1 MATLSG
7 NKVKDTYSS
16 LLKLESNNATSTL
29 KSVEDGAGASTALKL
44 STTTVEVD
52 GTLSFTTTPST
63 SISEATALFLDS
75 SNNVITRELA
85 LTAFDTSLVGLVD
98 ADNAANFVSVSS
110 GGNIFFDAGANMSIS
125 YSGNTVT
132 FASAAGIA
140 TEECFIGYVSSTQ
153 VLTSGGSAYLT
164 YNTPTNTSET
174 SSFHFGNSP
183 AQLQFDINNPS
194 YIENVSGGTLPVHVD
209 INAYSEVT
217 SGSNNIITFTLQR
230 YNGTSWSDVKSIS
243 RTKAGT
249 GTYADSFWGV
259 FMMGNGN
266 RIRIQV
272 SSSTGNISLLSG
284 TQISFTVKE
293 TGDIL

>member
-63 SISEATALFLDS
+63 SPTEATALFLDS

-85 LTAFDTSLVGLVD
+85 LTAFDTTLVGLAD
-98 ADNAANFVSVSS
+98 ADNVANFVTVNSN
-110 GGNIFFDAGANMSIS
+110 GNILFDAGANMSIS

-132 FASAAGIA
+132 FASSAGIA
-140 TEECFIGYVSSTQ
+140 TEECFIGYVSSNQ
-153 VLTSGGSAYLT
+153 LLSSGGSAYLT
-164 YNTPTNTSET
+164 YNSPSNTSDT
-174 SSFHFGNSP
+174 TSFHFGNSP
-183 AQLQFDINNPS
+183 AKLQFDINNPS
-194 YIENVSGGTLPVHVD
+194 YIQNVSGGAVPVHVD
-209 INAYSEVT
+209 ITAYSEVST
-217 SGSNNIITFTLQR
+217 GSNNVITFTLQL
-230 YNGTSWSDVKSIS
+230 YNGTSWSDLKSVS

-249 GTYADSFWGV
+249 GSYADSFWGV
-259 FMMGNGN
+259 FMMGDDH
-266 RIRIQV
+266 RLRVQV
-272 SSSTGNISLLSG
+272 SSSTGNISLMSG
-284 TQISFTVKE
+284 TQVAFTVKE
-293 TGDIL
+293 TGDII